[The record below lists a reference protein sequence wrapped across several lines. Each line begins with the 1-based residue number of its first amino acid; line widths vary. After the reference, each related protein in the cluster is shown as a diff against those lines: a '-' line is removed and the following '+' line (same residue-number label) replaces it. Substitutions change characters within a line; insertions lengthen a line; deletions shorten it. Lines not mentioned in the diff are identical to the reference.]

1 MEDKS
6 SYSEEMKTIR
16 KIMEDSTRFLSLSG
30 LSGIFAGVIA
40 LIGATFAYFILLNNA
55 NIPEMDYFNSYSLYE
70 TRILRV
76 KLIIDLLL
84 VLILAIAFSYY
95 FSSKKARRDKKK
107 IWTYASRRMLINLV
121 VPLATGGFFIFILII
136 HDQIQLI
143 IPSMLVFYGLALV
156 NAGKFTYN
164 EVFYLGLSEII
175 TGILAGFIQGSG
187 IFLWAFGFGILHIG
201 YGIFMFRKYDR

>member
-1 MEDKS
+1 
-6 SYSEEMKTIR
+6 
-16 KIMEDSTRFLSLSG
+16 MEDSTRFLSLSG